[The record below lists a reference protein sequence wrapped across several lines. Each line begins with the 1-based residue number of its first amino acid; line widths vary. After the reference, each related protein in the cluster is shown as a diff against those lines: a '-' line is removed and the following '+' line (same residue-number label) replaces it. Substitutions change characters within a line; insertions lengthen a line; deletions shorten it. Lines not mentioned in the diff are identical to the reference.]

1 MRLNKDKLALVA
13 TLAICAGR
21 TTNAESAADQ
31 LQPLV
36 EISAQRLVIVEQ
48 AALAKWDS
56 GAPVEYPSRDELIM
70 LSQCFPRWRSVPS
83 VKMTFFVMILSSPLA
98 KARHPESPTRRNSG
112 ESCGAVR

>member
-48 AALAKWDS
+48 AALAKMGQWS
-56 GAPVEYPSRDELIM
+56 ASRNPSRDELIM
-70 LSQCFPRWRSVPS
+70 LSHEETDGGICIALRLLQKRGGV
-83 VKMTFFVMILSSPLA
+83 LSKP
-98 KARHPESPTRRNSG
+98 PIP
-112 ESCGAVR
+112 